1 MIRLAVETD
10 FPEIATNEVLVRIC
24 GLRLAYG
31 PNASFIHYYSDGE
44 GALLALMDRVGLFHA
59 ISLTEEWCA
68 FLAMNPDIATIHCS
82 EAVGE
87 ALIRSGLWQGRVG
100 PVMKYA
106 GPLPA
111 AVDAAVCTTPSLPK
125 VYDLLRENFP
135 DIAPFDSWYPDVSH
149 RVRHGNTHISVI
161 LEGELVVSTA
171 MTVAETNT
179 AAVIGQ
185 VATHPD
191 FRRRGLAGTCVKS
204 TIFQCK
210 DKQLYILPVNV
221 YAQKL
226 YESLGFIID
235 GGWAELER
243 T

>member
-1 MIRLAVETD
+1 MIRLALEAD

-31 PNASFIHYYSDGE
+31 PSASFIRYYTDGE

-59 ISLTEEWCA
+59 AVLTEEWCV
-68 FLAMNPDIATIHCS
+68 FLAMNPDIATVHCS
-82 EAVGE
+82 ATVGE
-87 ALIRSGLWQGRVG
+87 SLIRSGLWQGRVG

-106 GPLPA
+106 GPLTT
-111 AVDAAVCTTPSLPK
+111 AVDATVCTTPSLPR

-135 DIAPFDSWYPDVSH
+135 GISAFDSWYPDVSH
-149 RVRHGNTHISVI
+149 RVRHGNAHISVI
-161 LEGELVVSTA
+161 LDGDLVVSTA
-171 MTVAETNT
+171 MSVAETST
-179 AAVIGQ
+179 AAVLGQ

-191 FRRRGLAGTCVKS
+191 FRRRGLAGICVKS

-210 DKQLYILPVNV
+210 DKELYILPVNL

-226 YESLGFIID
+226 YESLGFVID